1 MKNHFKNAQEL
12 LNYIAE
18 ESIVFVDFRFTDYK
32 GKWHHVSFHHSA
44 LDEDMLEIVC
54 RFGALGGLQSRDGK
68 PLTNRTCN

>member
-44 LDEDMLEIVC
+44 LDEDMLE
-54 RFGALGGLQSRDGK
+54 DGVLFDGSSIAGWK
-68 PLTNRTCN
+68 AINESDMQ